1 MVWLTGDE
9 GWFTVG
15 ENLCPKPLSI
25 DSAIRAITLG
35 SCVSGVPLPEWQKL
49 AVATLGQ
56 ESKWLNAEARKPVLC
71 WEIERDRDRLADI
84 LLSLPPGQHAS
95 QCLKLLLLWQLCHE
109 RTAQRP
115 LHWEPN
121 NLGWVL
127 VPPLS
132 VLVIFGSSPNSFEL
146 PFSLLAEEESR

>member
-1 MVWLTGDE
+1 MELFMKYEFKIRVKWSDSLVIE

-56 ESKWLNAEARKPVLC
+56 ESKWLNAEARKPSPLLRN
-71 WEIERDRDRLADI
+71 WEGPRQAGWHSPPTAPRTTCIPVFEIATPLTTMSWKNSTKAT
-84 LLSLPPGQHAS
+84 SLGAKQS
-95 QCLKLLLLWQLCHE
+95 GL
-109 RTAQRP
+109 
-115 LHWEPN
+115 
-121 NLGWVL
+121 
-127 VPPLS
+127 
-132 VLVIFGSSPNSFEL
+132 GSSS
-146 PFSLLAEEESR
+146 AT